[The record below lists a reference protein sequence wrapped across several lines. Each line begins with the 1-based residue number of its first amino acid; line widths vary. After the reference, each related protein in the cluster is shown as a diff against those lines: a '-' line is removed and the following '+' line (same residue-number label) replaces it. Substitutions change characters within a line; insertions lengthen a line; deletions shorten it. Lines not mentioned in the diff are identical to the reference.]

1 MLAQSITL
9 MEQLRKFNIGDKNVT
24 YLSKRDI
31 TMRMEQEKLR
41 ELGAVPEEEEQN
53 ENKEENSKKM
63 IMVKNGETLKKTM
76 LNISNTKDLKL
87 NDIEKQVMN

>member
-1 MLAQSITL
+1 
-9 MEQLRKFNIGDKNVT
+9 
-24 YLSKRDI
+24 
-31 TMRMEQEKLR
+31 
-41 ELGAVPEEEEQN
+41 
-53 ENKEENSKKM
+53 M